1 MLEAKDIL
9 AAALKLNTRERAR
22 LVDELSASLEG
33 IDLGNEWEDEIQRR
47 IDDIDAG
54 RVNPVPGDVV
64 FSRLEQRFG
73 GR

>member
-1 MLEAKDIL
+1 MRQAEEILE
-9 AAALKLNTRERAR
+9 AALKLEPGDRAH
-22 LVDELSASLEG
+22 LVAELSASLEG
-33 IDLGNEWEDEIQRR
+33 VELGEAWDDEIQRR

-54 RVNPVPGDVV
+54 RVQPVPGEEV